1 MQLFEK
7 WRPSELSA
15 VVGQEKAAGIVA
27 RFLTIGA
34 GGRAYWLSGASGT
47 GKTTLA
53 RILARSVADEWAIAE
68 YDSADQLTT
77 AELDSIAR
85 TMHTGGLGKGG
96 RAYIINEAHG
106 LRSAAIRR
114 LLGMLEGIPAH
125 VVFAFT
131 TTREGEDGLF
141 DDEAD
146 SGPLLSRC
154 AVVRLTNQGLS
165 RAFAERALTIARTE
179 GLDGQPI
186 EAYEKLAKKH
196 RNNLR
201 AMLSDIESGVMLK

>member
-7 WRPSELSA
+7 WRPTELSG
-15 VVGQEKAAGIVA
+15 VVGQDKAAAIVG
-27 RFLTIGA
+27 RFLAIGA

-53 RILARSVADEWAIAE
+53 RILARSVADDWAIQE

-85 TMHTGGLGKGG
+85 TMRMTGLGKGG

-106 LRSAAIRR
+106 LRSSVIRR
-114 LLGMLEGIPAH
+114 FLGMLEGIPAH

-141 DDEAD
+141 EDEPD
-146 SGPLLSRC
+146 SNPLLSRC
-154 AVVRLTNQGLS
+154 AIVRLTNQGLS

-201 AMLSDIESGVMLK
+201 AMLGDIESGVMLK